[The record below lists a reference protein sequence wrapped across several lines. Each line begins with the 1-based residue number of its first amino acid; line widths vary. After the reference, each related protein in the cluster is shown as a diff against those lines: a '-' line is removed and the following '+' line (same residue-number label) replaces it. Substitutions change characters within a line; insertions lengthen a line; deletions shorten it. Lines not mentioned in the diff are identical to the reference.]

1 MPNDAMLHDDAPKD
15 DRPNDDQPHTLL
27 SVRGQAWRTVPPD
40 QATVYC
46 AVTDIS
52 DSPSAALTAV
62 TGTVTAVTDRLA
74 ELGGQ
79 PLTVDTTRAA
89 LTWSVHSLSVQPEY
103 DHDKVTRVHGPT
115 GRHHASV
122 SVLITLR
129 DFALSKQVTSVL
141 TGHSG
146 LSAHSVNWAVDT
158 DNPGWAQVRADAIQV
173 ALHTGQDYAAALGGA
188 VVAVQHVADAGL
200 LGGEAPGQP
209 VRAAYAAN
217 AAGGLTSPGDIV
229 GLDPVPQQLSATIEA
244 RLTATVGP
252 LPSR

>member
-1 MPNDAMLHDDAPKD
+1 M
-15 DRPNDDQPHTLL
+15 PNDDQPHTLL
-27 SVRGQAWRTVPPD
+27 SVRGHAWRTVPPD
-40 QATVYC
+40 QATVFC
-46 AVTDIS
+46 AVINIS
-52 DSPSAALTAV
+52 DSPSAALAAV
-62 TGTVTAVTDRLA
+62 TGIVAEVTDRLA

-141 TGHSG
+141 TGNSG

-158 DNPGWAQVRADAIQV
+158 DNPGWRQVRADAIQA
-173 ALHTGQDYAAALGGA
+173 ALRTGQDYAAALGGA
-188 VVAVQHVADAGL
+188 VVAVQHVADDGL
-200 LGGEAPGQP
+200 LGGGEAPAQP
-209 VRAAYAAN
+209 LRAAYAAN
-217 AAGGLTSPGDIV
+217 AAGGLASPGDVV